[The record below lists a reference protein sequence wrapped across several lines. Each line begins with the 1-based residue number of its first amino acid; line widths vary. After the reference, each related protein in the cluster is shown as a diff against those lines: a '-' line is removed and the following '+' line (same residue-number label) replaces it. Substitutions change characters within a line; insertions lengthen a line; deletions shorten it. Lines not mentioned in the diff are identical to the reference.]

1 MKIDKIAVAA
11 VLAMVAYLAL
21 SKRASAQTNTQK
33 AQYFGGYAD
42 DPQEYSTRL
51 NIPDDGSRVWI

>member
-11 VLAMVAYLAL
+11 ALAMVAYLAL
-21 SKRASAQTNTQK
+21 SKRANAAQTTQK
-33 AQYFGGYAD
+33 TQYFGSYAD